1 MALANENF
9 AFREKNLSKNE
20 DLVFTFPIVLGN
32 YIVYPSRI
40 HPAMTAKSHPADRFS
55 PKNGF
60 TLVEL
65 LVVIA
70 IIAGL
75 LAMAGSMIGGNND
88 SQNTR
93 TASKD
98 LRGMIELAQARA
110 ITSGNQTAVIICKK
124 TNDDRNRRFA
134 MVVERTLRAN
144 STTAYEWRPV
154 GNGSTFPNGINYWS
168 EKSFNDTFP
177 SSDPLILGTAFS
189 GVNRSDWI
197 GILFNPQGVPMGGSG
212 PLSQNPVFLVAPGYV
227 EGASLKVNESE
238 KRLSLGFMLQRSN
251 GRVIDIESPIDQ
263 LSL

>member
-1 MALANENF
+1 
-9 AFREKNLSKNE
+9 
-20 DLVFTFPIVLGN
+20 
-32 YIVYPSRI
+32 
-40 HPAMTAKSHPADRFS
+40 MTAKSHPTGRFS

-60 TLVEL
+60 TLVEM

-75 LAMAGSMIGGNND
+75 LAIAGNMIGGNND

-110 ITSGNQTAVIICKK
+110 VTSGNQTALIICKK
-124 TNDDRNRRFA
+124 SNDDRNLRFA
-134 MVVERTLRAN
+134 MVIERALRTG
-144 STTAYEWRPV
+144 STTAFEWRPV
-154 GNGSTFPNGINYWS
+154 GSGTALPSGIFYWND
-168 EKSFNDTFP
+168 KSFNDTF
-177 SSDPLILGTAFS
+177 SSTDPMVMGTAFS
-189 GVNRSDWI
+189 TFTRSDWI
-197 GILFNPQGVPMGGSG
+197 GVLFSSQGVPMGGSG

-227 EGASLKVNESE
+227 ESNSLKVDEGQ

-251 GRVIDIESPIDQ
+251 GRVVDIESPVDQ